1 MEISP
6 TYYTGVVASDPLKV
20 EDFRLDLDGFQSE
33 WLWLQIPGLKRGF
46 PWHSGYVCVSV
57 AGSIK
62 VFELSP
68 QEYVSQ
74 LDSNSSL
81 EVTVTGQTDDVE
93 VSEVKTI
100 ALKLPPLNITVKP
113 RLNVHETFNSLKISH
128 WFVDVCTCIQLSG
141 QPQVN
146 CDMYVM
152 VSFTNTMGFPLT
164 GAKLAMEGAG
174 LLETQV
180 YNYR

>member
-20 EDFRLDLDGFQSE
+20 EDCRFDLDGFQSE
-33 WLWLQIPGLKRGF
+33 WLWLQIPGLREGF
-46 PWHSGYVCVSV
+46 PSHLGYVCVSV

-68 QEYVSQ
+68 QEYVSK
-74 LDSNSSL
+74 LGSNSSL

-113 RLNVHETFNSLKISH
+113 TLNIHEAFNSLKISH
-128 WFVDVCTCIQLSG
+128 
-141 QPQVN
+141 
-146 CDMYVM
+146 
-152 VSFTNTMGFPLT
+152 
-164 GAKLAMEGAG
+164 
-174 LLETQV
+174 
-180 YNYR
+180 